1 MNIRSIKV
9 KFENLS
15 NDCDFLHDYH
25 YDNLEYDKI
34 SQSELRGHLGSLL
47 GAVTKYNKQ
56 KLKKLRILIYGEILS
71 FS

>member
-1 MNIRSIKV
+1 MQIRSIKV

-56 KLKKLRILIYGEILS
+56 N
-71 FS
+71 